1 MGRTGFGGVAGLRNG
16 QEIKKGRASQP
27 FFSRNLAVGE
37 ERLSDTW
44 RQMSHPL

>member
-1 MGRTGFGGVAGLRNG
+1 MGRTGFGGVAGLRSG
-16 QEIKKGRASQP
+16 QEVRKGQASQP